1 MKAIIITGLILIVG
15 FTINGCKK
23 SYTQDNS
30 NSNNTIGNEY
40 GMANTNYGNSAT
52 ENSMSETSNT
62 EENSASDDNDF
73 MTEAA
78 RGGMAE
84 VELGKLAA
92 SKATNAEVKKFGQ
105 LMVSDHSKANGELK
119 ALAAKKGVTL
129 PTDTDSEAKATIDD
143 LKGRSGADFDKEYV
157 ENMYEDH
164 KHDVAAFEDEAQNA
178 SDPDVRAFASKTLP
192 TLKKHLDMITAIR
205 DKMQ

>member
-1 MKAIIITGLILIVG
+1 MKAIITGLILIVG

-30 NSNNTIGNEY
+30 NSNNTISNEY

-78 RGGMAE
+78 QGGMAE